1 MGYCYFEMEN
11 QDVPRRCRRFTRQ
24 FMCSVEHAK
33 NAVKPHQGAA
43 HVQQGHTPVA
53 DIGGAAVL
61 LSATV
66 ESVATISHCILS
78 LAK

>member
-1 MGYCYFEMEN
+1 
-11 QDVPRRCRRFTRQ
+11 
-24 FMCSVEHAK
+24 MCSVEHAK